1 MTQPDDPSA
10 RPKDATEVTDEQR
23 EQQQLFDHQGE
34 DPDAPGGHESR
45 RQIAD
50 EN

>member
-1 MTQPDDPSA
+1 MTEPNDPSA

-23 EQQQLFDHQGE
+23 EQQDLFEHQGE
-34 DPDAPGGHESR
+34 DPDAPGQHESR
-45 RQIAD
+45 HQIAD